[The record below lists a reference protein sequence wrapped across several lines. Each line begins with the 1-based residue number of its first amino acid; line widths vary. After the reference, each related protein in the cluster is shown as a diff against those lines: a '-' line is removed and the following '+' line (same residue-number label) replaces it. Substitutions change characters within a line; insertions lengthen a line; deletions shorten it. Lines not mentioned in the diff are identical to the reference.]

1 MRWTASVL
9 AAVFLVG
16 CSAPASLVAD
26 RGNAPAPAPV
36 PGAAA
41 PTSASQAPPAR
52 SELRAAGDREVLHAL
67 SRLTYGPRPGEVER
81 VRALGLDVWLERQ
94 LHPEKIDDSATE
106 AALAELATLRM
117 TTTELLH
124 AYPRPDPQLRAKLA
138 SGEMSRQEMQE
149 RYPMEKRP
157 ARITAE
163 LQAAKMVRAV
173 TSERQLQEVMVDFW
187 FNHFNVFANKGDVRW
202 YVSAYER
209 EAIRP
214 YALGK
219 FPELVRATAHHP
231 AMLFYLDNWLSA
243 RPDFTIPAGPNRGRK
258 AGLNENYARE
268 LMELHTLGVD
278 GGYSQK
284 DVTEVARAFTGWTI
298 ERPQAEGRFVFRASM
313 HDTGEKTVLG
323 RRIPAGGG
331 REDGERVIEILT
343 RHPSTARF
351 IATKLVRRFVS
362 DVPPPALVDR
372 VAATYSRTGGD
383 IPTMLRTIVESR
395 EFRGEDTY
403 RAKIKKPFEFVA
415 SATRAL
421 GGRPDAQGGMALARA
436 SAEIGEPLYE
446 AQPPTGYGD
455 RAEVWVNSGALL
467 ARMNFALGLVSG
479 RYQRVTVDLPAL
491 VAGADTSVP
500 AVVLDRLLAAIL
512 ANQASPETR
521 SVLAKHLAD
530 PQITR
535 QTADDRGPVNTD
547 VAKLAALVIGSPEFQ
562 RR

>member
-16 CSAPASLVAD
+16 CSAPASRVAD

-41 PTSASQAPPAR
+41 PTSASQVPPAR
-52 SELRAAGDREVLHAL
+52 SELRAAGDREVRHAL
-67 SRLTYGPRPGEVER
+67 SRLTYGSRPGEVER

-278 GGYSQK
+278 GGYTQK
-284 DVTEVARAFTGWTI
+284 DVTEVARAFTGWTL
-298 ERPQAEGRFVFRASM
+298 ETPRQGGGFAFDRRL
-313 HDTGEKTVLG
+313 HDPGPKIVLG
-323 RRIPAGGG
+323 HVIKGGG
-331 REDGERVIEILT
+331 GQSDGEAVLDILAS
-343 RHPSTARF
+343 RPSTARF

-362 DVPPPALVDR
+362 DAPPPALVDR
-372 VAATYSRTGGD
+372 AAARFRETGGD
-383 IPTMLRTIVESR
+383 LREVMRTILMSP
-395 EFRGEDTY
+395 EFRSPDVY
-403 RAKIKKPFEFVA
+403 AAKVKSPFEFAVSALRAAGSEVVA
-415 SATRAL
+415 
-421 GGRPDAQGGMALARA
+421 GGGTAAPAFDAKGLVRRVRDMGMAL
-436 SAEIGEPLYE
+436 YQC
-446 AQPPTGYGD
+446 QPPTGYGD
-455 RAEVWVNSGALL
+455 TADAWMNSGALVN
-467 ARMNFALGLVSG
+467 RINFALELARGDRQLAE
-479 RYQRVTVDLPAL
+479 TL
-491 VAGADTSVP
+491 GAPD
-500 AVVLDRLLAAIL
+500 
-512 ANQASPETR
+512 
-521 SVLAKHLAD
+521 
-530 PQITR
+530 
-535 QTADDRGPVNTD
+535 
-547 VAKLAALVIGSPEFQ
+547 FQ
-562 RR
+562 KR